1 MHSMQNV
8 WRQFFAVLGTFLD
21 LLSREND
28 SKQISQQKKL
38 SLSIPIDKARDDDDD
53 ADDDDEEED

>member
-1 MHSMQNV
+1 MQNV
-8 WRQFFAVLGTFLD
+8 WRQFFAVLGTFKD

-38 SLSIPIDKARDDDDD
+38 SLSIPIDDARDDDD
-53 ADDDDEEED
+53 DDDDEEED